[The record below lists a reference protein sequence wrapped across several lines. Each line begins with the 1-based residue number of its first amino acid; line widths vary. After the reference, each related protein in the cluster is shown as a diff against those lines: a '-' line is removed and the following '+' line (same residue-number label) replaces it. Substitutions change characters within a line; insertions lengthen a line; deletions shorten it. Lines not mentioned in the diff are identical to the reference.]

1 MKQSRLMSFCE
12 AIANVAIGY
21 GVAVLTQILIFPMF
35 GLHTTLAQN
44 LQMGAVFTVISIVRS
59 YVLRRVFEA
68 IRVRTT
74 KPPLKMSDGSV
85 RARLAYRRDFDSAAA
100 RDQSSIR

>member
-1 MKQSRLMSFCE
+1 MRQSHLMSFCE
-12 AIANVAIGY
+12 AIANVAVGY

-35 GLHTTLAQN
+35 GLLTTLAQN
-44 LQMGAVFTVISIVRS
+44 LQMGAVFTVVSIVRS

-68 IRVRTT
+68 IRVRSTE
-74 KPPLKMSDGSV
+74 PPLKTSDGSV
-85 RARLAYRRDFDSAAA
+85 RGRLPYRRDFGGAAA

>member
-1 MKQSRLMSFCE
+1 MRQSRLMSFCE
-12 AIANVAIGY
+12 AIANVAVGY
-21 GVAVLTQILIFPMF
+21 GVAVLTQTMIFPMF
-35 GLHTTLAQN
+35 GLHATLAQN
-44 LQMGAVFTVISIVRS
+44 LQMGAVFTVVSIVRS

-74 KPPLKMSDGSV
+74 KPPLQTSDGSV
-85 RARLAYRRDFDSAAA
+85 RARLPYRRDFSGTAA

>member
-1 MKQSRLMSFCE
+1 MRQSRLMSFCE
-12 AIANVAIGY
+12 AIANVAVGY

-44 LQMGAVFTVISIVRS
+44 LQMGAVFTVVSIARS
-59 YVLRRVFEA
+59 FALRRVFEA

-85 RARLAYRRDFDSAAA
+85 RARLPYRRNFSGASA